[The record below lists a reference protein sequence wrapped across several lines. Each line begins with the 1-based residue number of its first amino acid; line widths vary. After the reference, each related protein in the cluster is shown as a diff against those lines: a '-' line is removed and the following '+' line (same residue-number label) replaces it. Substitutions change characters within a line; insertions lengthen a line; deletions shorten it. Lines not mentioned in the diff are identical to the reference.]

1 MFPKSEVL
9 EPGQPVRRS
18 KLTYMVNDIKPKSRV
33 YCDWV
38 RRYGLIDSTTVANIL
53 PFFRRQSDA
62 SRDSSSNNLSSSPS
76 HELNDLLPRPYTDI
90 PSSRD
95 RSSSS
100 TTESRFPAYSS
111 APRSDRSRS
120 QNKHVQL
127 SIPPPITASVLLPA
141 INLTSS
147 SVESTQTLTP
157 RLSGRNIAP
166 LMRRERALQA
176 EIQELL
182 DAQSAALLRGRAPKP
197 RNVSGGGTSKPPSKQ
212 ATTPRTLHTA
222 RLGILRALHSLL
234 ELSQTKHSIL
244 LSTHTTLQAT
254 LTQLTHWQRKLADLD
269 SKIHALSPPPSISA
283 PDATSPHRRNQPSP
297 HNDRSPLP
305 NDLPTLDRE
314 ISTLEARLHTLRTHR
329 RLLSRALLEQR
340 SRHEAQASSWVGAKR
355 EVESEVSAWL
365 RRPTEALGLDGE
377 VAGEGGEMEAF
388 LSLPPGRRTLGG
400 AIDAIRSVISSVRA
414 QMESV
419 EREGDAVERGAGVW
433 EGVLERVLMF
443 EKELRGWVKRGG
455 GGAEEVLERMGVVG
469 GEIEGFAEVVEGEG
483 WTLLVCAVGAE
494 LEAWREGEGVLRGVV
509 GGGEVGVER
518 GLSTSPPQGL
528 GKGKED
534 VKGKGKRV
542 DNFNSSMGSEGT
554 DIWGSALDTPNPAPD
569 NNLNSTSDSDTHPPD
584 DLTTSQ
590 HPHRSL
596 SPTPSPSPT
605 YPRPRSTSPEGDAD
619 PDFNIELEGLKLSG
633 GTPTTRSPAFG
644 GAGSQGG
651 SGFLSRSKRERGFTD
666 GAGDREGEEGEEDED
681 EDEGPGEDLLTE
693 LPVEG
698 GYRDEEEDDEGP
710 GDDLLVSPPEK

>member
-1 MFPKSEVL
+1 M
-9 EPGQPVRRS
+9 
-18 KLTYMVNDIKPKSRV
+18 DKP
-33 YCDWV
+33 
-38 RRYGLIDSTTVANIL
+38 L
-53 PFFRRQSDA
+53 FRRQSDA
-62 SRDSSSNNLSSSPS
+62 SRGSSSNNLSSSPS
-76 HELNDLLPRPYTDI
+76 HELNDLLPRPYSDV

-100 TTESRFPAYSS
+100 TGESRFPAYSA
-111 APRSDRSRS
+111 APPSDRSGS

-147 SVESTQTLTP
+147 SVSSTQTLTT

-166 LMRRERALQA
+166 LIRRERALQA

-182 DAQSAALLRGRAPKP
+182 DAQSAGLLRGRAPKP
-197 RNVSGGGTSKPPSKQ
+197 HNGGSGRGTSKSPSKQ

-254 LTQLTHWQRKLADLD
+254 LSQLTHWQRKLADLD
-269 SKIHALSPPPSISA
+269 SKIHALSPPPSVAA
-283 PDATSPHRRNQPSP
+283 PDATSPHRNQASP

-305 NDLPTLDRE
+305 NDLSTLDRE

-400 AIDAIRSVISSVRA
+400 AIDAIRSVMSSVRA
-414 QMESV
+414 QIDSIELES
-419 EREGDAVERGAGVW
+419 DAVERGARVW
-433 EGVLERVLMF
+433 EDVLERVLMF
-443 EKELRGWVKRGG
+443 EKELRVWMKAGG
-455 GGAEEVLERMGVVG
+455 GGAGEVLEKMGVVG

-509 GGGEVGVER
+509 GVSSPGGGR
-518 GLSTSPPQGL
+518 GRGEGTSPSQGL
-528 GKGKED
+528 GGGKED

-554 DIWGSALDTPNPAPD
+554 DIWGSALDTPNPPAPD
-569 NNLNSTSDSDTHPPD
+569 DEPNSVSHSDTHSPD
-584 DLTTSQ
+584 ALATSHHHQ
-590 HPHRSL
+590 QSRSI

-605 YPRPRSTSPEGDAD
+605 YPRPRSASPEAEGEGD

-633 GTPTTRSPAFG
+633 GTPTIRSPAFG
-644 GAGSQGG
+644 GAGLQGG
-651 SGFLSRSKRERGFTD
+651 SGFLSRSKRGRAFTD
-666 GAGDREGEEGEEDED
+666 GAGEGEDGEDGEDGEE

-693 LPVEG
+693 LPGVG
-698 GYRDEEEDDEGP
+698 GYRDEDEDEGP
-710 GDDLLVSPPEK
+710 GDDLLVSPEEK